1 MKIVDNNIL
10 KLSNGLKF
18 LYNPKIFNFDMVIA
32 QSLEKTEN
40 SLTEE
45 LLLKFNSMFNIH
57 EVNFVGTN
65 KIIFKTDRSIYI
77 SIEFTKNKI
86 TSIRTIAFFTPIFP
100 HLQMLPYGKNRANF
114 EIDKLPLSYED
125 KTSLSFER
133 IKEAESIVRHL
144 TTLLMQVEFE
154 MLGW

>member
-1 MKIVDNNIL
+1 MKIVDNYIL

-18 LYNPKIFNFDMVIA
+18 LYNPKIFNFDTALA

-45 LLLKFNSMFNIH
+45 LLLKFNSMFNIY

-86 TSIRTIAFFTPIFP
+86 TSIRTIAFFTPTFP

-114 EIDKLPLSYED
+114 KIDKFPLAYED
-125 KTSLSFER
+125 KTPLSFER
-133 IKEAESIVRHL
+133 IKEVESIVRHL
-144 TTLLMQVEFE
+144 ATLLMQVEFE
-154 MLGW
+154 MLG

>member
-18 LYNPKIFNFDMVIA
+18 LYNPKIFNFDTVLA
-32 QSLEKTEN
+32 QSLKKTEN

-86 TSIRTIAFFTPIFP
+86 MNLKPLNQFTN
-100 HLQMLPYGKNRANF
+100 LN
-114 EIDKLPLSYED
+114 LSH
-125 KTSLSFER
+125 
-133 IKEAESIVRHL
+133 AQVRF
-144 TTLLMQVEFE
+144 LL
-154 MLGW
+154 

>member
-18 LYNPKIFNFDMVIA
+18 LYNPKIFNFDTALA

-45 LLLKFNSMFNIH
+45 LLLKFNSMFNIY

-86 TSIRTIAFFTPIFP
+86 TSIRTIAFFTPTFP

-114 EIDKLPLSYED
+114 KIDKFPLAYED
-125 KTSLSFER
+125 KTPLSFER
-133 IKEAESIVRHL
+133 IKEVESIVRHL
-144 TTLLMQVEFE
+144 ATLLMQVEFE
-154 MLGW
+154 MLG

>member
-18 LYNPKIFNFDMVIA
+18 LYNPKIFNFDTVLA

-45 LLLKFNSMFNIH
+45 LLLKFNSMFNIY

-86 TSIRTIAFFTPIFP
+86 TSIRTIAFFTPTFP

-114 EIDKLPLSYED
+114 KIDKFPLAYED
-125 KTSLSFER
+125 KTPLSFER
-133 IKEAESIVRHL
+133 IKEVESIVRHL
-144 TTLLMQVEFE
+144 ATLLMQVEFE
-154 MLGW
+154 MLG

>member
-18 LYNPKIFNFDMVIA
+18 LYNPKIFNFDTVLA
-32 QSLEKTEN
+32 QSLKKTEN

-86 TSIRTIAFFTPIFP
+86 TSIRTRLSLLQNSHIFRCY
-100 HLQMLPYGKNRANF
+100 LMEKIEQTS
-114 EIDKLPLSYED
+114 KLTSFHCHT
-125 KTSLSFER
+125 KTKL
-133 IKEAESIVRHL
+133 H
-144 TTLLMQVEFE
+144 
-154 MLGW
+154 

>member
-1 MKIVDNNIL
+1 MKIVDNSIL

-18 LYNPKIFNFDMVIA
+18 LYNPKIFNFDTVLA
-32 QSLEKTEN
+32 QSLEKTKN

-57 EVNFVGTN
+57 KVNFVGTN
-65 KIIFKTDRSIYI
+65 KIIFETDRSIYI

-86 TSIRTIAFFTPIFP
+86 TSIRTIAFFTPKPP

-114 EIDKLPLSYED
+114 EINKLPLSYED
-125 KTSLSFER
+125 KTPLSFER

-144 TTLLMQVEFE
+144 ATLLMQVEFE